1 MLQPGGDVHGIAG
14 HERLAGARDDLAGVN
29 ADAHLQAERCDG
41 IAHLDRRSHRAKGVV
56 LVDLWE
62 AEDSHRRIADELLDR
77 ATVSLEDRAKFHVV
91 ARHELAQR
99 LRIGP
104 LAERRRSDEVA
115 EHDRHRLANIG
126 RRLDFQR
133 RSARGAEP
141 CSVRVLPAAGGADAP
156 EASITQV
163 RCTRADRRRPKCADL
178 SEDYWWAL
186 EDLNL

>member
-77 ATVSLEDRAKFHVV
+77 ATVSLEDRAKFRVV

-104 LAERRRSDEVA
+104 LAERRRSD
-115 EHDRHRLANIG
+115 
-126 RRLDFQR
+126 
-133 RSARGAEP
+133 RSQNTT
-141 CSVRVLPAAGGADAP
+141 VTVLRTSAAGSTSNGDPHAEQNRAASAFSRPQEGQIAP
-156 EASITQV
+156 KPPSL
-163 RCTRADRRRPKCADL
+163 R
-178 SEDYWWAL
+178 
-186 EDLNL
+186 